1 MKADRP
7 GPEIIAEHDSLAALK
22 KRATNALLKG
32 LQVELLARD
41 KASGTGE
48 WKVVATA
55 TTADELSTALAA
67 RDDVRGMKAIPRM
80 ASPEKPEP
88 LVGVRP
94 IEQLPGFLAGCDL
107 IQRGFPVALLVRGST
122 VTTQP
127 IKDIAK
133 LREHYAK
140 TPTADVG
147 IRLGRGFAALRFNR
161 SEFAFKAQQLFKQR
175 RWLADAACFGSPGG
189 ATVYVFKSESVPN
202 VSIIRGVSWVGS
214 GVIEAPP
221 SLDQEWICEGPVE
234 APHDDLRALLIDPVK
249 RAEIREII
257 ADPASTQLLPKNA
270 DLSAVELLDHALF
283 DAPCPGRPSWDG
295 PVANGLPAVFIG
307 PDEYRV
313 GTAVLEAISRDA
325 DVFRRGNMLVT
336 VNPGEDFTGLR
347 AKTNVELGPTI
358 VPLGADGVRALI
370 TRDVCLVRRN
380 PKDGTVSRVHPPSW
394 LASNLMARGV
404 LNRGLEVVPPIDG
417 VRETPI
423 LRADGTV
430 LSTPGYDSDTAML
443 LLDRGC
449 YPSIPENPTQEDAI
463 ASAAMLKEAFV
474 DFPFENESDRSA
486 ALAAVLTF
494 FARPAYSG
502 PTPLFFIE
510 ANKAGTG
517 KGLIV
522 DAITQITL
530 GRLVERQSLSEEEE
544 ETRKKITSVLMSG
557 APMGFI
563 DNIDSTFGGP
573 SLDAV
578 ITAQVWT
585 DRVLGGNNMVQL
597 QNRTVWICTGNNPEF
612 RGDMTR
618 RICRIRMV
626 TPEQNPELRTN
637 YKHEKLL
644 DWIKQVRPQLVTAAL
659 TILRAYQVAG
669 QPRQKMRSWGS
680 FEGWSDYVRAS
691 LVFAGCIDPAP
702 ESWRLEEMTPQVS
715 AERMLVI
722 GLRELLVS
730 EQNGRASA
738 ARILQKLQ
746 QNDRAV
752 HNGQQQ
758 EQWLTFRSACEEL
771 FALRPGQLPNAR
783 ALGRK
788 LTRLRDTNIIDNILR
803 AVQNPNLNM
812 LEYFIES
819 AQSSTHTE
827 NASNSNGFEQQPQ
840 IVRDEDAQTMPT
852 DSFGGE
858 DFGTTAIEGDGFDEY
873 PQFNEPAPEPLYPW
887 REVQQIVDD
896 LSTTE
901 GEQSRVVCL
910 NNFIAEARKSNRALA
925 EPRIEFFATNITL
938 IWSSRRDNRIAED
951 CAWHLT
957 VSFSD
962 LGQLDWE
969 FNHAKSGTHV
979 RSDMPVDYAEK
990 PLLEVIRRLST
1001 MA

>member
-7 GPEIIAEHDSLAALK
+7 GPEIVAEQEDLASLRKKAL
-22 KRATNALLKG
+22 RAFPKG
-32 LQVELLARD
+32 ARVELLARHE
-41 KASGTGE
+41 STGE
-48 WKVVATA
+48 WRTVAIVATGI
-55 TTADELSTALAA
+55 ELDAKLAEHPE
-67 RDDVRGMKAIPRM
+67 VRGMRVVTPQVQPTTLGTA
-80 ASPEKPEP
+80 
-88 LVGVRP
+88 RP
-94 IEQLPGFLAGCDL
+94 IEQQPGFLAGCDL
-107 IQRGFPVALLVRGST
+107 IQRGFQVALIVRGAAI
-122 VTTQP
+122 TTQP
-127 IKDIAK
+127 INDIAK

-140 TPTADVG
+140 NPAADVG
-147 IRLGRGFAALRFNR
+147 LRLGRGFAALRFSR
-161 SEFAFKAQQLFKQR
+161 GESPYKTLQLFRQR
-175 RWLADAACFGSPGG
+175 GWLKDAACFGAPGG
-189 ATVYVFKSESVPN
+189 QTVFVFRTGSLPN
-202 VSIIRGVSWVGS
+202 VSIVRGVAWIGS

-234 APHDDLRALLIDPVK
+234 EPIEDLRALIVDPQK
-249 RAEIREII
+249 RAEIREIV
-257 ADPASTQLLPKNA
+257 ADPASTQLLPRNA

-283 DAPCPGRPSWDG
+283 EAPCPGRPSWDG
-295 PVANGLPAVFIG
+295 PVANGLPGVFVG

-313 GTAVLEAISRDA
+313 GTAVLDALARDS
-325 DVFRRGNMLVT
+325 DLFRRGNILVT
-336 VNPGEDFTGLR
+336 VNPGENFTGLR

-358 VPLGADGVRALI
+358 VPIGPDGLRSLI
-370 TRDVCLVRRN
+370 SRDVCLVKRD

-394 LASNLMARGV
+394 LAGNIMSRGT

-430 LSTPGYDSDTAML
+430 LSTPGYDADTAML
-443 LLDRGC
+443 LLERGC
-449 YPSIPENPTQEDAI
+449 YPQVPENPSHEDAI
-463 ASAAMLKEAFV
+463 ACAALLKEAFV

-494 FARPAYSG
+494 FARPAYAG
-502 PTPLFFIE
+502 PTPLFFVE

-563 DNIDSTFGGP
+563 DNIDATFGGP

-585 DRVLGGNNMVQL
+585 DRVLGGNSMVQL

-637 YKHEKLL
+637 YKHERLL

-669 QPRQKMRSWGS
+669 QPKQKMRSWGS
-680 FEGWSDYVRAS
+680 FEGWSDYVRAA
-691 LVFAGCIDPAP
+691 LVFAGCVDPAP
-702 ESWRLEEMTPQVS
+702 ESWRLEEMTPQVA

-722 GLRELLVS
+722 GLRELLTS
-730 EQNGRASA
+730 EPSGRASA

-746 QNDRAV
+746 QNDRQV
-752 HNGQQQ
+752 HSGSQV

-771 FALRPGQLPNAR
+771 FALKPGQLPNAR

-788 LTRLRDTNIIDNILR
+788 LTRLRDSNIIGHILR
-803 AVQNPNLNM
+803 AQQNSSSNM

-819 AQSSTHTE
+819 AQ
-827 NASNSNGFEQQPQ
+827 ASDNTANSAA
-840 IVRDEDAQTMPT
+840 IEDAQPKVVLDSDAHTMPAET
-852 DSFGGE
+852 FGGE
-858 DFGTTAIEGDGFDEY
+858 DFAEFDGMDEF
-873 PQFNEPAPEPLYPW
+873 PPLREPASEPALEPW
-887 REVQQIVDD
+887 PGV
-896 LSTTE
+896 S
-901 GEQSRVVCL
+901 SA
-910 NNFIAEARKSNRALA
+910 IAELSENEDEGARVRCMSAFIDDVRKRNRYAS
-925 EPRIEFFATNITL
+925 EPRVERSGSKVKVM
-938 IWSSRRDNRIAED
+938 WSPRADNLVTRA
-951 CAWHLT
+951 CAWSLIVT
-957 VSFSD
+957 IND

-969 FNHAKSGTHV
+969 FEHRASGTHTGSSV
-979 RSDMPVDYAEK
+979 PLDYADENLGAVLK
-990 PLLEVIRRLST
+990 RLHT
-1001 MA
+1001 MS